1 MKFNKCKVFVLCAL
15 LSLSMCS
22 CGKAQVSDAGNGS
35 SAESVP
41 SYNIETIF
49 NDLCGKI
56 TFADT
61 MEIVTDDYSEM
72 LLSISPEN
80 YSDCILYMGSG
91 ATAEEFLIFQTDS
104 REQSEQVVS
113 ALKTHLEDQ
122 KAAFESYDPEELK
135 ILGESYIASSDTLVF
150 CLVSQ
155 DTNAVKTYID
165 SYLK

>member
-1 MKFNKCKVFVLCAL
+1 MKFSKKTIFILCTL
-15 LSLSMCS
+15 FSLSVCS
-22 CGKAQVSDAGNGS
+22 CGKPQVSEPENPSTTALV
-35 SAESVP
+35 SAD
-41 SYNIETIF
+41 NIETIF
-49 NDLCGKI
+49 NELRDKI

-72 LLSISPEN
+72 LLSISPEK

-91 ATAEEFLIFQTDS
+91 ATAEELLIFQTDS
-104 REQSEQVVS
+104 PEKSEQIVS
-113 ALKTHLEDQ
+113 DLNTHIEEQ

-135 ILGESYIASSDTLVF
+135 ILGESYVAASDTLVF

-155 DTNAVKTYID
+155 DTDAVKSYID